1 MYFSLLKY
9 VLPPVLFTLT
19 QVVLFSTRRLLRRSL
34 RLPACGENGDNVG
47 CDGKVKPNI
56 SRSGDVWLMLTPLHV
71 LINACVGGLKLTSK
85 LAVMACKEPETDVL
99 MSKLYIGHHT
109 QLLT

>member
-1 MYFSLLKY
+1 MFGICKSCAKI
-9 VLPPVLFTLT
+9 
-19 QVVLFSTRRLLRRSL
+19 RGGEGILRREIQASL
-34 RLPACGENGDNVG
+34 SVSEVENGDNVG

-99 MSKLYIGHHT
+99 MSKLYIGHRT

>member
-1 MYFSLLKY
+1 MLN
-9 VLPPVLFTLT
+9 
-19 QVVLFSTRRLLRRSL
+19 
-34 RLPACGENGDNVG
+34 ENTSCLMLNENRFLGTFRG
-47 CDGKVKPNI
+47 HSKRPI